1 MRIFTDYQSKGGQHF
16 LNRISQGP
24 AVYLPGKM
32 HRALAVDRV
41 PAGRIG
47 ITVELGIKTDFSNRI
62 LHRRADGA
70 PGGLPRGSTRSAA
83 NNADIR
89 NNTLFNL
96 YLKFR
101 STEALTIVS
110 KADLPW
116 QSTSGGRR

>member
-1 MRIFTDYQSKGGQHF
+1 MRIFADYQSKGGQHF

-24 AVYLPGKM
+24 AVYLPSKM

-41 PAGRIG
+41 PASRIG
-47 ITVELGIKTDFSNRI
+47 ITVELGIKTDLSDRI
-62 LHRRADGA
+62 LHRRADGTS
-70 PGGLPRGSTRSAA
+70 GSLPRGFARSAA

-96 YLKFR
+96 NLKFR
-101 STEALTIVS
+101 STEALAIVS

-116 QSTSGGRR
+116 QSTSGRRR